1 VKEDD
6 LLPDLSALE
15 AGNVAELVATFAP
28 KLLPTLERAD
38 LVGTAFSMGFIG
50 AIIALIAAQLAGLAV
65 SGVGVAMGVM
75 SLGGAVGAV
84 IGVYERR
91 ARHRRSV
98 RHFTLT
104 CESNPL
110 PLYEKIAQHFKV
122 QINVS
127 RARMLGPQSDWHR
140 SRAPLEAAKDEADR
154 SVAYWSERLKEDKE
168 NSVAVLQL
176 TTAKSL
182 KSKFSDA
189 LRELDSRSD
198 ALLSFFNRCE
208 AKLAMLE
215 QTRSDHMESER
226 LAALSDRAGEVV
238 NEAASA
244 LDLIGQ
250 TFLRDTANVG
260 QAIAGLRQLHAK
272 ELAGPLPLEHIEL
285 VADRIIE
292 VWQEDNEALAQLENA
307 MHKSDA
313 SA

>member
-1 VKEDD
+1 MKEDD
-6 LLPDLSALE
+6 LSPDLSALE
-15 AGNVAELVATFAP
+15 AGSVAELLAIFAP
-28 KLLPTLERAD
+28 KLLPTLERGD
-38 LVGTAFSMGFIG
+38 LIRTASFIG
-50 AIIALIAAQLAGLAV
+50 LIGAMIALFALAMANLEASGGAV
-65 SGVGVAMGVM
+65 MGAMSFGA
-75 SLGGAVGAV
+75 AVGAV
-84 IGVYERR
+84 IGVYWEREW
-91 ARHRRSV
+91 HRRSV
-98 RHFTLT
+98 RHFALT

-154 SVAYWSERLKEDKE
+154 SMAYWSERLKENKE

-176 TTAKSL
+176 ATAKSL

-226 LAALSDRAGEVV
+226 LAVLSDRAGQVV

-272 ELAGPLPLEHIEL
+272 ELAGPLPLGHIEL

-307 MHKSDA
+307 MRR
-313 SA
+313 SAAAP